1 MREGRPILRVVLI
14 VIGAALAL
22 YIIYLLRKPI
32 GWIVIAAFIAIAVSG
47 PVNLLSRRMRRGLAI
62 ALVYLAV
69 ILVPLLML
77 AILVPP
83 IVTQLGNLA
92 RNAPQYA
99 QDVSNFVSD
108 NKTLQELNEKY
119 DLTQKL
125 QEEAAQ
131 LPSKVGDA
139 AGTLADVGAGIA
151 SSVFAGVTIL
161 ILSIFMVGGAPRWR
175 AAFLRL
181 QPDERRDA
189 LDRLFDRIG
198 AAVGNYVRGALL
210 QALIA
215 GVTSWIVL
223 LVLGVDYPLALALVI
238 FVLDLVPLVGATLGA
253 ILVGIVTVF
262 TDFPTATI
270 VWVVWSIVYQQVENN
285 LIQPRIQSRAVK
297 IEPVLVLVSVLFG
310 ATLFGVLGALLA
322 VPAAASIQIAIREY
336 WVYSGRLQPAPTGEA

>member
-1 MREGRPILRVVLI
+1 
-14 VIGAALAL
+14 
-22 YIIYLLRKPI
+22 
-32 GWIVIAAFIAIAVSG
+32 
-47 PVNLLSRRMRRGLAI
+47 
-62 ALVYLAV
+62 
-69 ILVPLLML
+69 ML

-83 IVTQLGNLA
+83 IVTQMGNLA

-119 DLTQKL
+119 DLTKKL
-125 QEEAAQ
+125 QDEAAQ

-161 ILSIFMVGGAPRWR
+161 ILSIFMVGGGPRWR

-181 QPDERRDA
+181 QSGERREA
-189 LDRLFDRIG
+189 LERLFDRIG

-223 LVLGVDYPLALALVI
+223 MVLGIDYPLALALVI

-253 ILVGIVTVF
+253 ILVGIVTLF

-322 VPAAASIQIAIREY
+322 VPAAASIQIAVREY
-336 WVYSGRLQPAPTGEA
+336 WIYSGRLQPATSGEA